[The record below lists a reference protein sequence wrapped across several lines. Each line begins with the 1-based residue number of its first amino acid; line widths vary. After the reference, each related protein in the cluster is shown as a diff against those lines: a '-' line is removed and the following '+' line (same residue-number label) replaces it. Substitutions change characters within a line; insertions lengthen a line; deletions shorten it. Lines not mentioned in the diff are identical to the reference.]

1 MNDDY
6 KVGAVILAAGES
18 SRMGKNKL
26 LMDIK
31 GKEVIERVRDKVS
44 KAANEYLFV
53 LGHNPPKNVPK
64 LKEMEED
71 WIVNEEYSHGMTWS
85 FVKGLKALKDQHR
98 DLDSVMLVLGDQPLV
113 DGDFLCKMV
122 EKWEE
127 ESGIVSPI
135 HNGKK
140 GHPVLFDEK
149 YFDEILSL
157 PKDGVIRDV
166 IHNNDDELHLLEAP
180 KWSIMDMDTPED
192 YEKVKDYADKN
203 L

>member
-26 LMDIK
+26 LMDIQ
-31 GKEVIERVRDKVS
+31 GKEVIERVRDEVS
-44 KAANEYLFV
+44 KAVEHYLFV
-53 LGHNPPKNVPK
+53 LGDNPPKNIPK
-64 LKEMEED
+64 LKEMNED

-85 FVKGLKALKDQHR
+85 FVKGLKALKDQHK

-127 ESGIVSPI
+127 DSGIVSPI

-140 GHPVLFDEK
+140 GHPVLFDRK

-157 PKDGVIRDV
+157 PKDGIIRDV

-192 YEKVKDYADKN
+192 YERVKEYADNN